1 MFIFWLATQ
10 TMYSQIQ
17 KNQRFKNINNIWI
30 RTWIRRFLFPSI
42 DTYKTCLGYVLF
54 KDTKMQVN
62 YNSLTYP
69 VTISQENFIGILGWP
84 IANDPTRVFH
94 DLSTTQEWQY
104 CQLCFLA
111 MSFKIKKTSK
121 VCNLEM

>member
-1 MFIFWLATQ
+1 
-10 TMYSQIQ
+10 MYSQIQ
-17 KNQRFKNINNIWI
+17 KNQRFKNINNMWI
-30 RTWIRRFLFPSI
+30 RTWIHRFLFPSI

-84 IANDPTRVFH
+84 ITNEFFTISPQHKNGNITNFV
-94 DLSTTQEWQY
+94 
-104 CQLCFLA
+104 LA
-111 MSFKIKKTSK
+111 VSFKIKKTSK
-121 VCNLEM
+121 VYNHEM